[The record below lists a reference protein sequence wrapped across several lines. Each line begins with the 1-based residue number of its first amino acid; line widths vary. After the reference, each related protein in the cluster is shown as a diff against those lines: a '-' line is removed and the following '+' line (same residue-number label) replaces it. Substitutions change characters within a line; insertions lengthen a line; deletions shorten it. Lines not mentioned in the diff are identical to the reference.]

1 MPKTAILPSSLLGNS
16 ISIND
21 VVHQMGDVIGYHFFI
36 LKTLLIAC
44 IGVAFLIYF
53 FMYFKLLIL
62 AYLKMYLA
70 ELLFQKRRKSIK
82 LFGQIYPNK
91 NMNIE
96 V

>member
-16 ISIND
+16 ISINVP

-82 LFGQIYPNK
+82 YLAKYTITK
-91 NMNIE
+91 T
-96 V
+96 